1 MTGILALAMCN
12 KPRSQFSDCR
22 RFSGIHD
29 SRREKLSTREFG
41 PMWSYSRLLSPPIT
55 WCSHLPPRA
64 VLSRLCM
71 MTIRYFNH
79 LFLLIHLPSPHTKS
93 PREASSILYP
103 AFRRILHFSQK
114 KFTIS
119 LLGPPPLL
127 SLHFYRWPHCFLGF
141 SSFAWCSG
149 DLFALFF
156 SPVYVFFTP
165 LFLLI
170 LFYGYRMNWM
180 QVAMD

>member
-1 MTGILALAMCN
+1 MTGKLALAMCN

-55 WCSHLPPRA
+55 WCSHLPPTRC
-64 VLSRLCM
+64 LSRLCM

-141 SSFAWCSG
+141 QVLHGVPGIFLLFSFRPFMFSLLPYFSSFCFMG
-149 DLFALFF
+149 
-156 SPVYVFFTP
+156 T
-165 LFLLI
+165 
-170 LFYGYRMNWM
+170 G
-180 QVAMD
+180 